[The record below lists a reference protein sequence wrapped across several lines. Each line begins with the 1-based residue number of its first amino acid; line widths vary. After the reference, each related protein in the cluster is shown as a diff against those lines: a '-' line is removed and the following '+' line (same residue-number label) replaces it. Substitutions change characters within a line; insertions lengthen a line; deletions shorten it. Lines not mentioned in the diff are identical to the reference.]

1 MTNIQYSIKEVE
13 ERNTEIDLEIL
24 KSELD
29 KTYNSTNIDCNEDY
43 IFALSNHYFTNYTA
57 KQLHLIL
64 EFYKINK
71 HRLKKKEVV
80 DLIVK
85 FETNDRNNDEVN
97 RRILFWEYIRE
108 LKNEPYFDRY
118 ILFDI

>member
-85 FETNDRNNDEVN
+85 FETNDTNNDEVN
-97 RRILFWEYIRE
+97 RRILLWEYIRE
-108 LKNEPYFDRY
+108 LKNEPYFEKY